1 MAVVKP
7 KSMHVQR
14 TEHHSKKQVC
24 QFMPA
29 GELRQRVNADFSVC
43 KLLFTSGT
51 VIKYMSQG
59 SDGSVEG
66 LMQYSGEEV
75 WYKLGRQST
84 HVDVGEIFYPEK
96 EGYVV
101 SSITKG

>member
-1 MAVVKP
+1 MKYIKLNVVFTVIVMVRENIAVVKP

-14 TEHHSKKQVC
+14 TEHSSKKQVC

-29 GELRQRVNADFSVC
+29 GKIRQRVNADFSVH

-51 VIKYMSQG
+51 VIKYMPQG

-66 LMQYSGEEV
+66 LMQYSREEV
-75 WYKLGRQST
+75 WYKLG
-84 HVDVGEIFYPEK
+84 
-96 EGYVV
+96 
-101 SSITKG
+101 